1 MSSASYIIQQQQQ
14 KRNEQVLSNF
24 INSLNTKRER
34 ERESKSENLKLY
46 RFYSIEFLFFK
57 TIFPKVLNT
66 EDNNKKKQKILT
78 AHNTNHIST

>member
-34 ERESKSENLKLY
+34 ESKNLKLY

>member
-1 MSSASYIIQQQQQ
+1 MSSASYIIQQQQ

>member
-34 ERESKSENLKLY
+34 VKAKTWNYIDSIVLSFYFLKQY
-46 RFYSIEFLFFK
+46 SQKYSIQK
-57 TIFPKVLNT
+57 IIIKK
-66 EDNNKKKQKILT
+66 NKKY
-78 AHNTNHIST
+78 

>member
-1 MSSASYIIQQQQQ
+1 MSSASYIIQQQQ

-34 ERESKSENLKLY
+34 ESKNLKLY

-66 EDNNKKKQKILT
+66 EDNNKKNKKY
-78 AHNTNHIST
+78 